1 MRISDWSSDVCSSD
15 LLVFVETGE
24 IVSGGNF
31 HAEPVAFAADIIA
44 LAICE
49 TGALSERR
57 LAMLTDASLS
67 GLPPFLTD
75 DPGLNSGFMSG
86 QIAAAAMVAENRQK
100 AHPASVDSVPT
111 VVNLDRKSTRLNS
124 S

>member
-57 LAMLTDASLS
+57 LAMLPDASLT

-75 DPGLNSGFMSG
+75 DPGPNSRFMSG
-86 QIAAAAMVAENRQK
+86 QIAEAAMVAALRQK
-100 AHPASVDSVPT
+100 APPASAARFPT
-111 VVNLDRKSTRLNS
+111 LGTF
-124 S
+124 

>member
-75 DPGLNSGFMSG
+75 DQGLNSGFMSG
-86 QIAAAAMVAENRQK
+86 QIRSEERRVGKEC
-100 AHPASVDSVPT
+100 V
-111 VVNLDRKSTRLNS
+111 STCRS
-124 S
+124 RW

>member
-1 MRISDWSSDVCSSD
+1 MMFFFFKQKTAYEMRISDWSSDVCSSD
-15 LLVFVETGE
+15 L
-24 IVSGGNF
+24 
-31 HAEPVAFAADIIA
+31 AADIIA

-86 QIAAAAMVAENRQK
+86 QIAAAAMVAETRQK

-111 VVNLDRKSTRLNS
+111 VVNFEDHV
-124 S
+124 